1 MSYCLGILT
10 RYGIVLA
17 SDSRTNAGIDQ
28 INTCRKM
35 HTINVP
41 GERTFVILASG
52 SLSLTQ
58 SVITLTQQQF
68 QRGEGLAVV
77 SNFYEAA
84 RCIGE
89 HIRVID
95 NLDREFLEKDNIA
108 FSVSFIIGGQIKG
121 EPPQLYLIY
130 AQGNPLQS
138 TPDSPYLQ
146 IGEIKYGKPILDRGI
161 RYDATSLDEAAMCA
175 LISLDS
181 TMKSNKSV
189 GPPIDLLIYKN
200 DEFDILHH
208 HRFDVN
214 DPQLMAIRSMW
225 EQKLKQAIRE
235 LPPLDF
241 TKLS

>member
-10 RYGIVLA
+10 RQGIVFA

-28 INTCRKM
+28 INTSRKM

-41 GERTFVILASG
+41 GERTFVLLSSG

-58 SVITLTQQQF
+58 SVLTLAQQEF
-68 QRGEGLAVV
+68 ERGEGLAVV
-77 SNFYEAA
+77 PNFYQAA

-89 HIRVID
+89 HIRTID
-95 NLDREFLEKDNIA
+95 KMDRQYLEKDHIA
-108 FSVSFIIGGQIKG
+108 FSVNFILGGQIKG
-121 EPPQLYLIY
+121 ESPQLYLIY
-130 AQGNPLQS
+130 AQGNPLQA
-138 TPDSPYLQ
+138 TPDCPYLQ

-161 RYDATSLDEAAMCA
+161 RYEATSLEEAALCA

-200 DEFDILHH
+200 DEFDILHRT
-208 HRFDVN
+208 RFEAN
-214 DPQLMAIRSMW
+214 DPQLMTIRSLW

-235 LPPLDF
+235 MPPLN
-241 TKLS
+241 LV